1 MVRAVQTAV
10 GIAGLTAMIM
20 AGTVVLI
27 ATTVTGAA
35 DQVVTTGVAVGVAI
49 AVTAAA
55 MDATATATVTVA
67 ATTDVAKSDTL

>member
-1 MVRAVQTAV
+1 MTVMALVVQKAV
-10 GIAGLTAMIM
+10 GTAGLTAMIT

-27 ATTVTGAA
+27 ATTITGAA

-55 MDATATATVTVA
+55 MDAMATATATVA
-67 ATTDVAKSDTL
+67 GTTDR